1 MFDISGLT
9 GSFKGMSEERR
20 RVLADFFKA
29 RNAYME
35 KATEL
40 NDRRISAL
48 LDPTPER
55 EQAVKDFAST
65 VVVPLRTQAT
75 VQAVADKI
83 AQGLDKAAAE
93 ADKRTQGKHSDKIAK
108 AKAAA
113 KDGLDKLD
121 GKKGDDLP

>member
-1 MFDISGLT
+1 
-9 GSFKGMSEERR
+9 
-20 RVLADFFKA
+20 
-29 RNAYME
+29 ME

-75 VQAVADKI
+75 VQAVAILKDAVNVEKLQELLPI
-83 AQGLDKAAAE
+83 LALAVLQCVDIQSAMVAIGLEPDQLEEFAQLAQGFL
-93 ADKRTQGKHSDKIAK
+93 KRGMD
-108 AKAAA
+108 
-113 KDGLDKLD
+113 
-121 GKKGDDLP
+121 